1 MAIIRAVFITA
12 ESLMQETPANSD
24 IDVAM
29 IRNLIWETQEIKIR
43 ALLGCDLYDM
53 LVLQKIND
61 TVTSANETLI
71 EQYIRPTLNNYVL
84 AMNMPLF
91 HYRLRNKGI
100 VLQQGENTQSA
111 DYSEVN
117 TMSRLFGDKAES
129 FASLMLKFLNKNIED
144 YPLFLSSDNCN
155 CSGSD
160 SAYMISFNL

>member
-12 ESLMQETPANSD
+12 ESLMQETPANGD
-24 IDVAM
+24 IDVPM

-43 ALLGCDLYDM
+43 ALLGCDLYDE
-53 LVLQKIND
+53 LVEQKIND
-61 TVTSANETLI
+61 TVSPENETLI
-71 EQYIRPTLNNYVL
+71 EQYIRPALNNYVL
-84 AMNMPLF
+84 AMNMPVF

-100 VLQQGENTQSA
+100 VVQQGENTQSA

-117 TMSRLFGDKAES
+117 TMSRLFADKAES
-129 FASLMLKFLNKNIED
+129 FANLMLKFLNKNIDD
-144 YPLFLSSDNCN
+144 YPLFLTSDNCN